1 MNQLILI
8 LGVVLSAGSLVHC
21 FNIFK
26 SYQIQN
32 LTLLEDILELE
43 ASSSD
48 SDGAF
53 LSRKRRDQIA
63 VSDGT
68 KKNTKSW
75 PYPCC
80 QAGIDP
86 KYTINWEY
94 VRPCY
99 AIPRHYVT
107 LHHIRSTDR
116 NSKDFKDGIAMM
128 KNDVMCQIQ
137 CVAQKYNMADKN
149 GIVILDGLNKFM
161 STSLEGT
168 WMATV
173 AKQVATKCFN
183 QIQTESNNYLKTKT
197 PTTCNPA
204 LATLIHCLHRE
215 IEINCP
221 SKYVGNIEE
230 CLRQIDSDY
239 KHF

>member
-8 LGVVLSAGSLVHC
+8 LGVVLSAGSLVDC

-32 LTLLEDILELE
+32 QTLLEDILQLE
-43 ASSSD
+43 APS

-63 VSDGT
+63 VSDGSKKTT
-68 KKNTKSW
+68 KTW
-75 PYPCC
+75 RYPCC
-80 QAGIDP
+80 QADMDP
-86 KYTINWEY
+86 KYIINWEY
-94 VRPCY
+94 IRPCY
-99 AIPRHYVT
+99 AIPRHHVT
-107 LHHIRSTDR
+107 VDHLRSTDR
-116 NSKDFKDGIAMM
+116 SSKDFRDSIAML

-137 CVAQKYNMADKN
+137 CISQKYNMADKN
-149 GIVILDGLNKFM
+149 GIVILDGLTKFM

-168 WMATV
+168 WMATFV
-173 AKQVATKCFN
+173 KQIATKCFN

-204 LATLIHCLHRE
+204 FVTLNQCLHRE
-215 IEINCP
+215 LEANCP
-221 SKYVGNIEE
+221 SKYVGNVEE
-230 CLRQIDSDY
+230 CLRQIDSAY